1 MQYHILLETE
11 DWGQVLY
18 SSKNYKDALIYFELK
33 YEEINKREK
42 PIDMFF
48 LQTNFSYH
56 IDNHRNLIL
65 DFLERKTEDIFS
77 IYLIETDE
85 DFDFTKLI
93 RQYPFYSATLEI
105 TDGIIIMNTI
115 LN

>member
-1 MQYHILLETE
+1 MYHIFLETD

-18 SSKNYKDALIYFELK
+18 SSKNYEKALSYFELK
-33 YEEINKREK
+33 YEEINKRERS
-42 PIDMFF
+42 IDMFF

-56 IDNHRNLIL
+56 IDSHRNLIL
-65 DFLERKTEDIFS
+65 EFLKRKTEDTFS
-77 IYLIETDE
+77 IYLIETDK
-85 DFDFTKLI
+85 DFDFTKLV
-93 RQYPFYSATLEI
+93 REYPFYSATLKI